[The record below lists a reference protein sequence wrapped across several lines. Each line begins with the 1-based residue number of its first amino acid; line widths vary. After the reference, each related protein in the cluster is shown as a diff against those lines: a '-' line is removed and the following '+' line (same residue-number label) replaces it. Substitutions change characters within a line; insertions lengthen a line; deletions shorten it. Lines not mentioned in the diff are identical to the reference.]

1 MKESRSEKSLV
12 FHQISILST
21 HIWYRALKDNW
32 SLPRSPW
39 KKDQSVEYFLYQN
52 YVGQLL
58 YTTDWD
64 ITFQNGIQNCLHVQT
79 FWNMW
84 FFANLSLHLRR
95 STENLIEKR
104 SSHPRWNFGKFG
116 AERKLKE
123 NGKSVF
129 QSSKSTII
137 KTQNGL
143 LNLRMLYSS
152 LQRSFCSAAQPILYI
167 VYSE

>member
-1 MKESRSEKSLV
+1 MWDIEKSLKFMKESRSEKSLV

-84 FFANLSLHLRR
+84 FFANISLHLRR
-95 STENLIEKR
+95 STEKKISLKKDLPTQGEILENLGLR
-104 SSHPRWNFGKFG
+104 
-116 AERKLKE
+116 E
-123 NGKSVF
+123 NWKKTENL
-129 QSSKSTII
+129 SSKVQS
-137 KTQNGL
+137 QL
-143 LNLRMLYSS
+143 
-152 LQRSFCSAAQPILYI
+152 
-167 VYSE
+167 